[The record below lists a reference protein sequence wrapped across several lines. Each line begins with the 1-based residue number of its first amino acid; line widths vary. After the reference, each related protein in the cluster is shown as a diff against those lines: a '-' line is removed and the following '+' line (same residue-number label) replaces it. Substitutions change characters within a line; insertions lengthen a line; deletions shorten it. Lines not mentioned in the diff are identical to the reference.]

1 MKRFVITT
9 LIALGLQVWSGG
21 AIAADEPALLTLK
34 QAWDIALKNHPR
46 LQSDELLTRATEQD
60 IDITRSNFLPQVW
73 GSAVGAGAANNTRIA
88 ASGGIN
94 NPLVIG
100 RGSLGVS
107 LSQLITDFGRTENQL
122 QAAKAQADAAA
133 AQTADTREQVLL
145 GVTQAYYDALRAQAL
160 LHVAE
165 ATLAARNQ
173 FLGQITVMH
182 DVGRRSDLDLSIARQ
197 QVAEA
202 ELLQTQAQG
211 GVDDAFAVLSQA
223 LGYGGQR
230 KFALQ
235 VPSTGEVLPS
245 DFDALA
251 RQAIDQN
258 PELRAL
264 RAKVRAARLTYEAER
279 ALNYP
284 TVSAVGYA
292 GVTPF
297 HDNNRIDDNYT
308 AAGIVLNMPLY
319 TGGRLSAEGQ
329 KAELYAN
336 ALGRDLQARE
346 NELARYLRLAWNG
359 VQTAY
364 KSIDTSKQML
374 DSANKA
380 LELTS
385 AGYQI
390 GRNSIVDLSQV
401 QLNQVRAEITNV
413 NAVYDYSIQ
422 RAVLEYRVGDLSAT
436 PPQ

>member
-1 MKRFVITT
+1 MKRILIT
-9 LIALGLQVWSGG
+9 LIVLGAQACSGG
-21 AIAADEPALLTLK
+21 AIAADEPAPLTLK
-34 QAWDIALKNHPR
+34 EAWEIALKNHPHI
-46 LQSDELLTRATEQD
+46 QSDELLARATEQD

-73 GSAVGAGAANNTRIA
+73 GSAVGTGAANNTRIA

-94 NPLVIG
+94 NPLVIS

-107 LSQLITDFGRTENQL
+107 LSQLITDFGRTGNQV
-122 QAAKAQADAAA
+122 QAAKALADAAA

-145 GVTQAYYDALRAQAL
+145 GVTQAYFDALRAQAL
-160 LHVAE
+160 LRVAE
-165 ATLAARNQ
+165 ATLATRNQ
-173 FLGQITVMH
+173 FLGQITVLH

-235 VPSTGEVLPS
+235 VPSTGTAPS

-251 RQAIDQN
+251 RRAIDQN

-264 RAKVRAARLTYEAER
+264 RAKARAARLTYEAER

-297 HDNNRIDDNYT
+297 HDDNRIDDNYT
-308 AAGIVLNMPLY
+308 AAGIVLNVPLF

-329 KAELYAN
+329 KAELYAD

-346 NELARYLRLAWNG
+346 NELARYLRVAWNG
-359 VQTAY
+359 VQTSY

-401 QLNQVRAEITNV
+401 QLNQVRAEIANV

-422 RAVLEYRVGDLSAT
+422 RAVLEYRVGDLSST
-436 PPQ
+436 PP